1 MEKLMSDNAQ
11 SEISTRLKDILRA
24 FFVDE
29 WKSEA
34 YYQHQYFAEWRFQ
47 TINQQLLDATGVPEF
62 AWLLSMCYIF
72 FIKTYL

>member
-34 YYQHQYFAEWRFQ
+34 YYQHQYFAE
-47 TINQQLLDATGVPEF
+47 
-62 AWLLSMCYIF
+62 
-72 FIKTYL
+72 